1 MVNILAESPP
11 HPPPSP
17 PPGVGGGL
25 IQGQIRV
32 FVRACARDSAQIF
45 DFMLFYPKNT
55 LLVYLD
61 L

>member
-11 HPPPSP
+11 P
-17 PPGVGGGL
+17 GGGAF
-25 IQGQIRV
+25 IQGSLKNKGQIRV
-32 FVRACARDSAQIF
+32 FVCACALDSAQIF